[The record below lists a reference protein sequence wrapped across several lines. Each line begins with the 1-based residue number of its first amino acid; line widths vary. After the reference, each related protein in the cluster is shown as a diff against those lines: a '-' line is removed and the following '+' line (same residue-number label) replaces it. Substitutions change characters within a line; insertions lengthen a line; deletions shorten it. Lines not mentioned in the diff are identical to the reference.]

1 MDAMEGHELLGS
13 TATNGK
19 SHELEE
25 ETMAAKSS
33 QTKPIKDVA
42 ASLGIRSE
50 HFVPYGYDKAK
61 IALEAREASGRPP
74 GKLILV
80 SAITPTD
87 AGEGK
92 TTTSIGLA
100 QGFAKIGERV
110 CLALREPSLGPV
122 FGMKGGATGGG
133 KAILEPRVDI
143 NLHFNGDFHAITSAN
158 NLLAALMD
166 NHLHHK
172 NELGIELRH
181 ISWRR
186 VVDLN
191 DRALRRVV
199 VGLGGPSEGMP
210 REGGFDITPAS
221 EIMATLCLAED
232 ENDLRARLSRIM
244 VALNRENQP
253 VTAADLKAV
262 GAMMVLLKDAMKPNL
277 VQTGEG
283 VPAFVHGGPFAN
295 IAHGCNSVIAT
306 KMAMAHADWTIT
318 EAGFGF
324 DLGAEKF
331 FDIKC
336 KYAGLDTAAVVLVAT
351 VRALKRHGGV
361 LKKNLAKVNPEA
373 VERGIVNLR
382 KHIENI
388 RHFGESPV
396 VALNRFEGDTDEEI
410 EIVREVCEE
419 LRIPFAVCDGFAKGG
434 AGATDL
440 AEKVMACAEGKSSA
454 YQPLYDW
461 NEPVK
466 TKMNKIASLI
476 YGARGV
482 LWTKAADR
490 DLRLIRKLGYNH
502 LPICVAKTPVSLS
515 DDPRLLGRPT
525 DFETTVRGLIV
536 SAGAG
541 FLVALLGDIM
551 RMPGLRAAPQSEQM
565 DLIDGEVVGLV

>member
-1 MDAMEGHELLGS
+1 MG
-13 TATNGK
+13 
-19 SHELEE
+19 
-25 ETMAAKSS
+25 
-33 QTKPIKDVA
+33 TKPIADVA
-42 ASLGIRSE
+42 ASLEISPDYLI
-50 HFVPYGYDKAK
+50 PYGYDKAK
-61 IALEAREASGRPP
+61 VHLAARDSGRPP
-74 GKLILV
+74 GRLILV

-100 QGFAKIGERV
+100 QGFAKIGQRV

-133 KAILEPRVDI
+133 RAILEPRVDI
-143 NLHFNGDFHAITSAN
+143 NLHFTGDFHAITSAN
-158 NLLAALMD
+158 NLLAALLD
-166 NHLHHK
+166 NHLHHD
-172 NELGIELRH
+172 NSLRIEQRR
-181 ISWRR
+181 IAWRR
-186 VVDLN
+186 VIDLN
-191 DRALRRVV
+191 DRALRHVV
-199 VGLGGPSEGMP
+199 IGLGGPGEGIP

-221 EIMATLCLAED
+221 EVMATLCLAED
-232 ENDLRARLSRIM
+232 EEDLRARLGRTL
-244 VALNRENQP
+244 VALNRDRKP
-253 VTAADLKAV
+253 VTASDLNAV
-262 GAMMVLLKDAMKPNL
+262 GAMMVLLKDALRPNL

-336 KYAGLDTAAVVLVAT
+336 SYAGLDTAAVVLVAT

-361 LKKNLAKVNPEA
+361 LKKKLGQTDREA
-373 VERGIVNLR
+373 VERGLVNLQ

-396 VALNRFEGDTDEEI
+396 VALNRFATDSDDEI
-410 EIVREVCEE
+410 QVVREACEG
-419 LRIPFAVCDGFAKGG
+419 LAVPFAVCDGFERGG
-434 AGATDL
+434 EGATEL
-440 AEKVMACAEGKSSA
+440 AELVMAQAETDTNPFR
-454 YQPLYDW
+454 PLYDW

-466 TKMNKIASLI
+466 AKMNKIASLI

-482 LWTKAADR
+482 LWTKGAER

-515 DDPRLLGRPT
+515 DDPKLLGRPT

-541 FLVALLGDIM
+541 FLVALLGDIL
-551 RMPGLRAAPQSEQM
+551 RMPGLRSKPQADHM
-565 DLIDGEVVGLV
+565 DLVDGEVVGLV

>member
-1 MDAMEGHELLGS
+1 
-13 TATNGK
+13 
-19 SHELEE
+19 
-25 ETMAAKSS
+25 MASS
-33 QTKPIKDVA
+33 EVQPIADVA
-42 ASLGIRSE
+42 AGLGISPE
-50 HFVPYGYDKAK
+50 YLIPYGYDKAK
-61 IALEAREASGRPP
+61 VRLEAREASGRPP
-74 GKLILV
+74 GRLILV

-100 QGFAKIGERV
+100 QGFAKLGQRV

-133 KAILEPRVDI
+133 RAILVPRVDI

-158 NLLAALMD
+158 NLLAALLD
-166 NHLHHK
+166 NHLHHD
-172 NELGIELRH
+172 NALRIEQRR
-181 ISWRR
+181 IVWRR
-186 VVDLN
+186 VMDLN
-191 DRALRRVV
+191 DRALRSVV
-199 VGLGGPSEGMP
+199 IGLGGPAEGLP
-210 REGGFDITPAS
+210 RQGGFDITPAS
-221 EIMATLCLAED
+221 EVMATLCLSED
-232 ENDLRARLSRIM
+232 PEDLRKRLSRTL
-244 VALNRENQP
+244 VALDRDRKP

-262 GAMMVLLKDAMKPNL
+262 GAMMILLKDAIMPNL

-283 VPAFVHGGPFAN
+283 VPALVHGGPFAN

-336 KYAGLDTAAVVLVAT
+336 SYAGLDTAAVVLVAT

-361 LKKNLAKVNPEA
+361 LKKKLGKPDPAA
-373 VERGIVNLR
+373 VERGLENLS
-382 KHIENI
+382 KHVENI

-396 VALNRFEGDTDEEI
+396 VALNRFASDTDEEI
-410 EIVREVCEE
+410 QVVREACEG
-419 LRIPFAVCDGFAKGG
+419 LALPFAVCDGFERGG
-434 AGATDL
+434 DGATEL
-440 AEKVMACAEGKSSA
+440 AEVVMAQAEMTSDPFR
-454 YQPLYDW
+454 PLYDW

-466 TKMNKIASLI
+466 AKMNKIASLI

-482 LWTKAADR
+482 LWTKAAER
-490 DLRLIRKLGYNH
+490 DLKLIRKLGYNH

-515 DDPRLLGRPT
+515 DNPRLLGRPT

-551 RMPGLRAAPQSEQM
+551 RMPGLRAVPQSEHM
-565 DLIDGEVVGLV
+565 DLVDGKVVGLV

>member
-1 MDAMEGHELLGS
+1 
-13 TATNGK
+13 
-19 SHELEE
+19 
-25 ETMAAKSS
+25 MASS
-33 QTKPIKDVA
+33 ERNKPIADVA
-42 ASLGIRSE
+42 GSLDIPPE
-50 HFVPYGYDKAK
+50 HLIPYGHDKAK
-61 IALEAREASGRPP
+61 VRLEARESGRPP
-74 GKLILV
+74 GRLILV

-100 QGFAKIGERV
+100 QGFARLGQRV

-133 KAILEPRVDI
+133 RAILVPRTDI
-143 NLHFNGDFHAITSAN
+143 NLHFTGDFHAITSAN
-158 NLLAALMD
+158 NLLAALLD
-166 NHLHHK
+166 NHLHH
-172 NELGIELRH
+172 NNALRIEQRRIL
-181 ISWRR
+181 WRR
-186 VVDLN
+186 VIDLN
-191 DRALRRVV
+191 DRALRSVV
-199 VGLGGPSEGMP
+199 IGLGGPGEGIP
-210 REGGFDITPAS
+210 RQGGFDITPAS
-221 EIMATLCLAED
+221 EVMATLCLAED
-232 ENDLRARLSRIM
+232 AEDLRQRLSRTL
-244 VALNRENQP
+244 VALDRDKKP

-262 GAMMVLLKDAMKPNL
+262 GAMMVLLKDAIQPNL

-336 KYAGLDTAAVVLVAT
+336 QYAGLDTAAVVLVAT

-361 LKKNLAKVNPEA
+361 LKKKLAQEDPAA
-373 VERGIVNLR
+373 VERGLDNLR

-388 RHFGESPV
+388 RLFGESPV
-396 VALNRFEGDTDEEI
+396 VALNRFASDTDDEI
-410 EIVREVCEE
+410 RVVRRACEG
-419 LRIPFAVCDGFAKGG
+419 LRIPFAVCDGFEKGG
-434 AGATDL
+434 DGATEL
-440 AEKVMACAEGKSSA
+440 AQIVMATAETTSSPFH
-454 YQPLYDW
+454 PLYDW
-461 NEPVK
+461 QEPVK
-466 TKMNKIASLI
+466 VKMNKIASLI

-482 LWTKAADR
+482 LWTKGAER
-490 DLRLIRKLGYNH
+490 DLKLIRKLGYNH

-536 SAGAG
+536 AAGAG
-541 FLVALLGDIM
+541 FLVALLGDIL
-551 RMPGLRAAPQSEQM
+551 RMPGLRAKPQAEKM
-565 DLIDGEVVGLV
+565 DLVDGEVVGLM